1 MKITVIGSGY
11 VGLVAG
17 AGFAMTG
24 NTVRNV
30 DKDAG
35 KIARL
40 QAGEIPIFEPGLD
53 DLVRR
58 NVKEGRLGFS
68 TDVEGAIAWAKIIFI
83 AVGTPSSTDG
93 SADLSAVDAV
103 AGVIGDNISGFT
115 VIVIKSTVPIGTNE
129 RVTRIV
135 GERTK
140 ERFAVVSNP
149 EFLKEG
155 DAVSDFMK
163 PDRVVLGTNDPEARE
178 IMRRLYLPLQRTG
191 DRIYLMDPRSAEVV
205 KYVSNAYLATRI
217 SFINEVANLCERV
230 GANMANVRQAVGADQ
245 RIGPRYLFPSCGYGG
260 SCFPKDVQ
268 ALLHTAAE
276 YDFDFMLLK
285 ATHAAN
291 ERQKQV
297 MNAKLAEHFGG
308 TAALKGK
315 TIAIWGLAFKA
326 ETDDVRE
333 SAALVLAK
341 GLVDAGATVRVH
353 DPEAMTTARAVL
365 GDTVEYCEQPYDC
378 TAKAHALAVCTEW
391 QQYRSPDFEHL
402 AAQMVEKVIVDG
414 RNLYAAYD
422 LVADGWSYYGIGV
435 GLSVKTPGGAAR
447 KPVA

>member
-30 DKDAG
+30 DKDET
-35 KIARL
+35 KISKL
-40 QAGEIPIFEPGLD
+40 NEGEIPIFEPGLE
-53 DLVRR
+53 DLVQR
-58 NVKEGRLGFS
+58 NVKEGRLSFS
-68 TDVEGAIAWAKIIFI
+68 TKVSEAISWAKVIFI
-83 AVGTPSSTDG
+83 AVGTPSADDG

-103 AGVIGDNISGFT
+103 ASVIGENIDGYT
-115 VIVIKSTVPIGTNE
+115 VIVLKSTVPIGTNE
-129 RVTRIV
+129 RVTKIISQK
-135 GERTK
+135 TS

-163 PDRVVLGTNDPEARE
+163 PDRVVLGTNDSEARE
-178 IMRRLYLPLQRTG
+178 IMRLLYLPFQRTG
-191 DRIYLMDPRSAEVV
+191 ERIYFMEPRSAEVV

-230 GANMANVRQAVGADQ
+230 GANMGAVRKAVGADQ

-268 ALLHTAAE
+268 ALLYTATD

-285 ATHAAN
+285 ATHLAN
-291 ERQKQV
+291 ERQKRV
-297 MNAKLAEHFGG
+297 MLSKLEQHFDGD
-308 TAALKGK
+308 LSGK

-333 SAALVLAK
+333 SAALVLAQ
-341 GLVDAGATVRVH
+341 GLVDAGATVRAH
-353 DPEAMTTARAVL
+353 DPEAIETTKEIL
-365 GDTVEYCEQPYDC
+365 GDSIEYCERPGDC
-378 TAKAHALAVCTEW
+378 VEGAHALAICTEW

-402 AAQMVEKVIVDG
+402 AGVMKEQVIVDG
-414 RNLYAAYD
+414 RNLYASYE
-422 LVADGWSYYGIGV
+422 LEKMGWSYYGIGV
-435 GLSVKTPGGAAR
+435 GLSVK

>member
-1 MKITVIGSGY
+1 MKIAVVGTGY

-24 NTVRNV
+24 NTVRCV
-30 DKDAG
+30 DKDAD

-40 QAGEIPIFEPGLD
+40 NAGHLPIYEPGLEE
-53 DLVRR
+53 LVLR
-58 NVKEGRLGFS
+58 NVKEERLVFS
-68 TDVEGAIAWAKIIFI
+68 TEVAEAVRWAKVVFI
-83 AVGTPSSTDG
+83 AVGTPSAEDG

-103 AGVIGDNISGFT
+103 AQTIGDNIAGYT
-115 VIVIKSTVPIGTNE
+115 IVVLKSTVPIGTNE
-129 RVTRIV
+129 RVAKIIRA
-135 GERTK
+135 RSS

-163 PDRVVLGTNDPEARE
+163 PDRVVLGTDDPEARE

-191 DRIYLMDPRSAEVV
+191 ERIYLMEPRSAEVV

-230 GANMANVRQAVGADQ
+230 GADMASVRRAVGADS

-260 SCFPKDVQ
+260 SCFPKDVK
-268 ALLHTAAE
+268 ALLHTARE
-276 YDFDFMLLK
+276 YDFEFKILR
-285 ATHAAN
+285 ATDEAN
-291 ERQKQV
+291 ERQKLV
-297 MNAKLAEHFGG
+297 MLAKLGKHFGG
-308 TAALKGK
+308 DLEGK

-341 GLVDAGATVRVH
+341 GLVAAGARVRAH
-353 DPEAMTTARAVL
+353 DPEAIEGARAVL
-365 GDTVEYCEQPYDC
+365 GDTVEYCERPGDC
-378 TAKAHALAVCTEW
+378 VMGAHALAVCTEW
-391 QQYRSPDFEHL
+391 QQYRSPDFDHL
-402 AAQMVEKVIVDG
+402 AEVMKEKVIVDG
-414 RNLYAAYD
+414 RNLYAQYD
-422 LVADGWSYYGIGV
+422 LEGLGWAYYGIGV
-435 GLSVKTPGGAAR
+435 GRSVERPRA
-447 KPVA
+447 

>member
-30 DKDAG
+30 DKDET
-35 KIARL
+35 KISKL
-40 QAGEIPIFEPGLD
+40 NEGEIPIFEPGLE
-53 DLVRR
+53 DLVQR
-58 NVKEGRLGFS
+58 NVKEGRLSFS
-68 TDVEGAIAWAKIIFI
+68 TKVSEAISWAKVIFI
-83 AVGTPSSTDG
+83 AVGTPSADDG

-103 AGVIGDNISGFT
+103 ASVIGENIDGYT
-115 VIVIKSTVPIGTNE
+115 VIVLKSTVPIGTNE
-129 RVTRIV
+129 RVTKIISQK
-135 GERTK
+135 TN

-163 PDRVVLGTNDPEARE
+163 PDRVVLGTNDSEARE
-178 IMRRLYLPLQRTG
+178 IMRLLYLPFQRTG
-191 DRIYLMDPRSAEVV
+191 ERIYFMEPRSAEVV

-230 GANMANVRQAVGADQ
+230 GANMGAVRKAVGADQ

-268 ALLHTAAE
+268 ALLYTATD

-285 ATHAAN
+285 ATHLAN
-291 ERQKQV
+291 ERQKRV
-297 MNAKLAEHFGG
+297 MLSKLEQHFDGD
-308 TAALKGK
+308 LSGK

-333 SAALVLAK
+333 SAALVLAQ
-341 GLVDAGATVRVH
+341 GLVDAGATVRAH
-353 DPEAMTTARAVL
+353 DPEAIETTKVIL
-365 GDTVEYCEQPYDC
+365 GDSIEYCERPGDC
-378 TAKAHALAVCTEW
+378 VEGAHALAICTEW

-402 AAQMVEKVIVDG
+402 AGVMKEQVIVDG
-414 RNLYAAYD
+414 RNLYASYE
-422 LVADGWSYYGIGV
+422 LEKMGWSYYGIGV
-435 GLSVKTPGGAAR
+435 GLSVK